1 MKKSLLALLLMPL
14 LLTGCATYHLSTE
27 SLVQQFADTKP
38 EKKYAYE
45 PTLFFIP
52 FSVTGNDLQTIKCLD
67 KDGKETTIALTN
79 RTSVRITLADSSR
92 TTFYFNTL
100 LIKDSTIS
108 GSKTHFFEAHIR
120 PIKLRDVVK
129 IELQKS

>member
-1 MKKSLLALLLMPL
+1 MKKSLLPLLVMPL

-67 KDGKETTIALTN
+67 KNGKETTIELTN
-79 RTSVRITLADSSR
+79 RTSVRITLTDSSR

-108 GSKTHFFEAHIR
+108 GSKTHFFTAHIR
-120 PIKLRDVVK
+120 PIKLRDVAK